1 MNQPT
6 LFTNPQSAPALSVP
20 FAPRSKYGMKKNA
33 ETSNNHGVAVR
44 LSGDRK
50 GAMKLFNESGSAESK
65 YNKGLILIA
74 NGDYAGAVS
83 TMKDVKSFNTAL
95 AKMLSGDNAGAKSDL
110 DASGDK
116 SALADYLRAII
127 CARSNDSAGKDSN
140 LSSAIAK
147 DGSLGEKSK
156 TDLEFAK

>member
-1 MNQPT
+1 MNKSSEATKQ
-6 LFTNPQSAPALSVP
+6 FEKA
-20 FAPRSKYGMKKNA
+20 YGMKKNA

-44 LSGDRK
+44 LNGDRK

-83 TMKDVKSFNTAL
+83 TMKDVKSFNSAL
-95 AKMLSGDNAGAKSDL
+95 AKMLSGDIAGAKSDL

-127 CARSNDSAGKDSN
+127 CARSNDTAGKASN
-140 LSSAIAK
+140 LSSAAAK
-147 DGSLGEKSK
+147 DFSLGEKSK
-156 TDLEFAK
+156 TDLEFSK